1 MKVSEFRKLIRE
13 EVRKALKENNL
24 KPGFKGHDANDYPLT
39 IVAGPF
45 NSVGELTQALKTKYS
60 KAADILRDKDLMA
73 DLKYQDASEVDGFFL
88 VQGPNYGGSGYSVA
102 YGEDIA

>member
-1 MKVSEFRKLIRE
+1 MKVSQFKRLIRE
-13 EVRKALKENNL
+13 EVRKVLKESTL

-45 NSVGELTQALKTKYS
+45 NSVEELTQALKTKYS
-60 KAADILRDKDLMA
+60 KATDILRDKDLMA
-73 DLKYQDASEVDGFFL
+73 DLKYQDASEVQGFFL
-88 VQGPNYGGSGYSVA
+88 VQGPDYGGSGYSVA